1 MDVGFSYDAHGEA
14 AYLTLAE
21 NTRCKQY
28 EGVIQKCFITT
39 IQAYAEP
46 RSDCET
52 TSSRNGGGLCFGVPS
67 VPASCS
73 LLNHSL

>member
-1 MDVGFSYDAHGEA
+1 MMPVVAVGDVGAEGCSGEKTA
-14 AYLTLAE
+14 RGRKLLTA
-21 NTRCKQY
+21 TD
-28 EGVIQKCFITT
+28 IP
-39 IQAYAEP
+39 AYAEP

-73 LLNHSL
+73 LLIHSL